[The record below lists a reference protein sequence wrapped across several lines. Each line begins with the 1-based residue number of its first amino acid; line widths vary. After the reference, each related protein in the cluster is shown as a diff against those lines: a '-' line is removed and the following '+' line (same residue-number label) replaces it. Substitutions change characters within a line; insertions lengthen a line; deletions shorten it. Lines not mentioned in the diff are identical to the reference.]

1 MKKKYF
7 IVALGFISISI
18 ANFMFGNKTPEE
30 SSDLTLQNIE
40 AMGLSASETI
50 CDGTNDKE
58 CTIYNDGMVVGKSTG
73 PLKNYN

>member
-30 SSDLTLQNIE
+30 SLISRYKILKQWDFLLLKLF
-40 AMGLSASETI
+40 A
-50 CDGTNDKE
+50 KE
-58 CTIYNDGMVVGKSTG
+58 QMIKNVQSTMTEW
-73 PLKNYN
+73 L